1 MLWFKIDKEL
11 FRIFQNNI
19 LRIKENYTKEDLMVK
34 YIKGMYQRNIQLN
47 SWRLLYESFMRTRYW
62 GDYWMIFSSLNYQR
76 DLTNTFKGN
85 TRMQFPKLFSGMF
98 FLDQIWKGKRK
109 VNMWRED
116 AQTIFDIRKYL
127 VDSNVKETPNLLE

>member
-98 FLDQIWKGKRK
+98 FLDQIWKGKCK